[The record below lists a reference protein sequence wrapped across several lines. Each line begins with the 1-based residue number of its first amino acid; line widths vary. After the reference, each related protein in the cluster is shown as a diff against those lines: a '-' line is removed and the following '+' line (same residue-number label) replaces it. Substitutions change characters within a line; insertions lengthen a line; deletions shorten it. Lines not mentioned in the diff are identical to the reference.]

1 MNCLNKLKTR
11 QRVSRST
18 SGTTVISS
26 RRDSRDLTLYILG
39 ISMLS
44 ESLMMNCIFAIIK
57 KARNIFV
64 KEKRR

>member
-1 MNCLNKLKTR
+1 MNCLNQLKTR

-26 RRDSRDLTLYILG
+26 RCDSQDLTLYILG

-44 ESLMMNCIFAIIK
+44 QSLMMNCIFAIIK